1 MARKP
6 LEYFHQGGIQ
16 QLREQEV
23 GGAVEGAV
31 EIERRY
37 ICETSSFGRKVRRR
51 KAVLLLGFSDSVAD
65 YEETKGF

>member
-31 EIERRY
+31 EIPRRVMWQRENVHFY
-37 ICETSSFGRKVRRR
+37 PLEIWST
-51 KAVLLLGFSDSVAD
+51 
-65 YEETKGF
+65 